1 MDQLVPFEQKWK
13 ILAEQARDEAARRP
27 AGRARDAILKKAE
40 SLERSIAIN
49 ELLNSK
55 TLHQPHSK

>member
-1 MDQLVPFEQKWK
+1 MGQSVPFEQKWK
-13 ILAEQARDEAARRP
+13 ILAEQARDEAAKRP
-27 AGRARDAILKKAE
+27 PGRARDAILKKAQ

-55 TLHQPHSK
+55 NLHQPHGK